1 MNIEMLAQIF
11 FAHCGTF
18 TMPTGKTVTPRAWPA
33 HDMFGLCTFPQSEI
47 GRITL
52 LALTVQ
58 FAGGVQ
64 HEINGT
70 FTFISIAVF
79 QNFFYQLYLF
89 NDMTWCMW
97 LDTGWKYIQGFHC
110 LVVAIEVILYYFH
123 GFQLFQTGLFGDFIF
138 TFVCIVFQIT
148 EQAIERDGGTCVA

>member
-11 FAHCGTF
+11 FAHCSTF

-64 HEINGT
+64 HIVQVTAGQFAVMMVFVVFCYIEINGT

-89 NDMTWCMW
+89 NDMT
-97 LDTGWKYIQGFHC
+97 
-110 LVVAIEVILYYFH
+110 
-123 GFQLFQTGLFGDFIF
+123 
-138 TFVCIVFQIT
+138 
-148 EQAIERDGGTCVA
+148 

>member
-33 HDMFGLCTFPQSEI
+33 PDMFGLCTFPQSEI

-58 FAGGVQ
+58 FAAGSQHMVQ
-64 HEINGT
+64 VTAGRFPVTLVFVVFRYLELNLT
-70 FTFISIAVF
+70 FPLISSAVHH
-79 QNFFYQLYLF
+79 NFFYQFYLF
-89 NDMTWCMW
+89 NAMD
-97 LDTGWKYIQGFHC
+97 
-110 LVVAIEVILYYFH
+110 
-123 GFQLFQTGLFGDFIF
+123 
-138 TFVCIVFQIT
+138 
-148 EQAIERDGGTCVA
+148 